1 MKLKATNTLA
11 KFLNENIK
19 GVEIKKIELTQN
31 NYRAYVDFDIFDHEN
46 DYNINNNT
54 FNVLVVN
61 YPSNY
66 YAMPT
71 YLTTNDLIKIY
82 SKSNKTT
89 QDLIEKIKEYI
100 EI

>member
-71 YLTTNDLIKIY
+71 YLTTNDLIKLY
-82 SKSNKTT
+82 NKSNKTT